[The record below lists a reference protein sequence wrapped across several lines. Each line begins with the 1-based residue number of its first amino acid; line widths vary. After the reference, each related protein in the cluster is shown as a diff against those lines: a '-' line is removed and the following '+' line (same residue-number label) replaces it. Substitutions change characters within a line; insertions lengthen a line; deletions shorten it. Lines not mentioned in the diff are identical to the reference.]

1 MLFQKLKSTIKPT
14 RIDGHGVFK
23 YIQILIEPKDKNA
36 EETGSDEYV
45 IVRGW
50 KDCGYHADVLD
61 KFQS

>member
-23 YIQILIEPKDKNA
+23 YIQILIEPKDKDA
-36 EETGSDEYV
+36 EETGSDEYL

-50 KDCGYHADVLD
+50 KDCPYHADVLD
-61 KFQS
+61 KFQE